1 MTMLWPTTAQP
12 ATQQEK
18 PPNQKTELKI
28 VAPERHLRL

>member
-12 ATQQEK
+12 ARNRTATK
-18 PPNQKTELKI
+18 SKTELKI